1 MLPASG
7 STSRNNACA
16 NRQVLTRTFKI
27 MKKKPDLSLNHSDL
41 KQIMRIMKL
50 TVLFIFILSMNLYS
64 KSFAQTGKISL
75 NINSTFEEVI
85 EQIEAK
91 TGYHF
96 VLKADAE
103 ILDRMVAVDYEDQD
117 LDQVLA
123 DIFKD
128 TGYTYEVIDQY
139 IAVTKVKDVQQQE
152 QPEKVTVT
160 GKVTDASGA
169 PLPGVTVVIQ
179 GTTEGTITDFDGN
192 YSLGNVGIADVLEF
206 SFIGMQKQVIALNGA
221 TDINVTLLEES
232 VGLDEV
238 VAIGYQVQRKADL
251 TGAIE
256 VVELESIENV
266 SLSSGNPM
274 QALQGRVPGLYIE
287 KSGSPNA
294 ANNRILIRGVNT
306 LGDNNPLYIIDGVPT
321 KRPEVFQGLSAGSIV
336 SVQVLKDASASSI
349 YGARASNGVVIV
361 TTKNGSDKKGEVSVQ
376 FNSNLSVQSE
386 KSQRLNML
394 NAVDRGRALWQAS
407 VNDGIDPASGYGEI
421 YNFDWNGDYSN
432 PVLNSVTPQPYVG
445 GDTNVPVG
453 DTDWQDAIYQTG
465 FVINNDLTISGGTE
479 KSSVLMNVGYI
490 KNTGMLKYTDY
501 DRITARINGQTSLLD
516 DKVKFGLN
524 AQFVS
529 SNETLAANDLGNAP
543 TPGLGVTMA
552 PTIPVY
558 TADGEYAGPL
568 GSGYSDRNNPL
579 MMQYINRWD
588 NTNRKYLFG
597 SVYAE
602 IQPVKNLVFRTT
614 LGLDYSMVKDKD
626 IEPAFTN
633 GFIARSVNNL
643 SIYNSDF
650 TSVTWTNT
658 AHYSLD
664 WGKSKFGFLL
674 GIEAVSDDFQDFMGY
689 KEGFSTQTEEFFV
702 LSAGTNNGNSFG
714 TATGSRLFSQFGK
727 IDFNYDERFLASV
740 TLRRDGS
747 SRFGADNRYG
757 FFPAATFGWRLSEES
772 FIKDMDIFSNLKFR
786 AGVGRVGNQDVGDFA
801 SLGLY
806 EPRYGAVA
814 SQVDGVSHNDFFDNY
829 WNVGS
834 AYDLNGQ
841 NTGNLSSG
849 FVSVQAANPALR
861 WETTDELNLGL
872 DFGFANG
879 KLIGSFDWYTRK
891 TTDILIQPPVASALG
906 EGQLQF
912 LNGATKKNTGWEFA
926 LSYRKQVNDDFMYEV
941 AGSASHFADK
951 ITDLPEAVRTAYPGN
966 SEQTV
971 VGHSEL
977 SIFGYVADGIFKNDA
992 EVQAHADQV
1001 GAAPGR
1007 IRWADL
1013 NNDGVINSSDQKF
1026 LGTLLPKL
1034 EYSLRIDLNYKNY
1047 DVSIF
1052 GSGVAGKT
1060 GYDPYTFYNDFIR
1073 GRDNVGPGVFS
1084 AWTPQ
1089 NPNSDVP
1096 ALTLSD
1102 SNNET
1107 RTSSYLNVNASYF
1120 KLRNVQVGYTLPAGI
1135 MERLHMEKLRFYAM
1149 AENLFWIKSKEFQG
1163 PDPERTNLDLV
1174 PIPRTFSVGVNV
1186 SF

>member
-1 MLPASG
+1 
-7 STSRNNACA
+7 
-16 NRQVLTRTFKI
+16 
-27 MKKKPDLSLNHSDL
+27 MKKTELVPPYAVL

-50 TVLFIFILSMNLYS
+50 TAFFVFLLSMQLYATSFGQTAKISLSMNS
-64 KSFAQTGKISL
+64 SL
-75 NINSTFEEVI
+75 KDVI
-85 EQIEAK
+85 EQIE
-91 TGYHF
+91 TVSGYHF
-96 VLKADAE
+96 VLKADQKILDKVVSVNYSDQNIEE
-103 ILDRMVAVDYEDQD
+103 ILED
-117 LDQVLA
+117 L
-123 DIFKD
+123 FRD
-128 TGYTYEVIDQY
+128 TGYTYKIIDRY
-139 IAVTKVKDVQQQE
+139 IAVTEVGKADQIQLQQQE
-152 QPEKVTVT
+152 KVS
-160 GKVTDASGA
+160 GKVTDETGA
-169 PLPGVTVVIQ
+169 PLPGVTVVVK
-179 GTTEGTITDFDGN
+179 GTTNGTITDFDGN
-192 YSLGNVGIADVLEF
+192 YSLGNVGNSDVLVF
-206 SFIGMQKQVIALNGA
+206 SFVGMQSQEIVVAGA
-221 TDINVTLLEES
+221 SVVNAVLKEETI
-232 VGLDEV
+232 GLAEV
-238 VAIGYQVQRKADL
+238 VAVGYQIQRKADL

-256 VVELESIENV
+256 VIELQSIENV

-287 KSGSPNA
+287 KNGSPNA
-294 ANNRILIRGVNT
+294 TNSRILIRGVNT

-361 TTKNGSDKKGEVSVQ
+361 TTKNGSEKKGKVKVE
-376 FNSNLSVQSE
+376 FNSNFSMQSE
-386 KSQRLNML
+386 KSQRFKML

-407 VNDGIDPASGYGEI
+407 VNDGVDPASGYGEI
-421 YNFDWNGDYSN
+421 YDFDWNGDYNN

-453 DTDWQDAIYQTG
+453 DTDWQDVTYETG
-465 FVINNDLTISGGTE
+465 YVISNDLTVSGGTD

-490 KNTGMLKYTDY
+490 KNTGMLKYTNY

-516 DKVKFGLN
+516 DKLKFGIN
-524 AQFVS
+524 AQVVS
-529 SNETLAANDLGNAP
+529 SNETLETPDLGSAP
-543 TPGLGVTMA
+543 TPGLAITLA
-552 PTIPVY
+552 PTIPLY
-558 TADGEYAGPL
+558 TKTGEYGGPL
-568 GSGYSDRNNPL
+568 GSGYSDRNNPV

-597 SVYAE
+597 SVFAE
-602 IQPVKNLVFRTT
+602 AKPVKNLVLRTT
-614 LGLDYSMVKDKD
+614 LGLDYSMVEDKD

-633 GFIARSVNNL
+633 GFIARSVNSL
-643 SIYNSDF
+643 TIYNSDF
-650 TSVTWTNT
+650 TSVTWSNT
-658 AHYSLD
+658 AHYDLEL
-664 WGKSKFGFLL
+664 GKSKFGFLL
-674 GIEAVSDDFQDFMGY
+674 GVESVSDNFKDFTGY

-702 LSAGTNNGNSFG
+702 LSAGTSNGNSFG
-714 TATGSRLFSQFGK
+714 TATGSRLLSQFGK
-727 IDFNYDERFLASV
+727 IDYNYDQRFLASF

-747 SRFGADNRYG
+747 SRFGKDNRYG
-757 FFPAATFGWRLSEES
+757 FFPAATFGWRLSEEE
-772 FIKDMDIFSNLKFR
+772 FMKGMENLTNLKFR

-801 SLGLY
+801 SLGLF

-814 SQVDGVSHNDFFDNY
+814 SQVDGVFHNDFFDDY
-829 WNVGS
+829 WNIGS
-834 AYDLNGQ
+834 AYALNGQ
-841 NTGNLSSG
+841 DTGNLPSG

-872 DFGFANG
+872 DFGFFDS
-879 KLIGSFDWYTRK
+879 KLVGSFDWYTRK

-912 LNGATKKNTGWEFA
+912 LNGATKKNSGWEFA
-926 LSYRKQVNDDFMYEV
+926 LSYRKEVNKDFTYEV

-951 ITDLPEAVRTAYPGN
+951 ITELPEEVRTAYPGN

-977 SIFGYVADGIFKNDA
+977 SIFGYVADGIFKSQA
-992 EVQAHADQV
+992 EVDDHANQV

-1013 NNDGVINSSDQKF
+1013 NNDGEINSLDQKF

-1034 EYSLRIDLNYKNY
+1034 EYSLRVDLNYKNF
-1047 DVSIF
+1047 DLSIF

-1073 GRDNVGPGVFS
+1073 GRDNVGPGVFR

-1089 NPNSDVP
+1089 NPDSSVP
-1096 ALTLSD
+1096 GLTLSD

-1120 KLRNVQVGYTLPAGI
+1120 KLRNVQLGYTLPNNTL
-1135 MERLHMEKLRFYAM
+1135 ERIGMDKLRFYVM

-1163 PDPERTNLDLV
+1163 PDPERTDVNV
-1174 PIPRTFSVGVNV
+1174 IPIPRTFSVGVNV
-1186 SF
+1186 AF